1 MPAVIKKCGLTLAL
15 LLVMAFCNSCETIAV
30 AISANIQAKHL
41 PFGTIV
47 DPVYASA
54 ASNAIVGYTRCG
66 DSALWT
72 GHYLAAESFRYNVTS
87 DPGALANIRAALVGL
102 KSLVDVT
109 GTDLLA
115 RCLVPMNSPF
125 AAGITSEESP
135 NGIHTSGQNF
145 WIGNTSRDEYSG
157 VFFGLSVAYDFVNQ
171 SDLRASVQSLASRML
186 NFLLAN
192 AWTVVM
198 PDGTASTTFVIRPD
212 EQLALLQIGKQ
223 VNPYAYANLY
233 SSASNGAAL
242 AALPVAV
249 DAADVRD
256 SYFKFNLDAI
266 NFFNLIRLENNSSLR
281 AQYLAAYAIYRN
293 ATQDHM
299 NPHFNMI
306 DRAVNGPNAT
316 RDAETVTYLDQ
327 FLKRPSR
334 DVYVDLEGQFPSC
347 VSADQSC
354 NPIPIPLRVTTDFL
368 WQRSPFQLVG
378 GGQGTIE
385 EAGIDY
391 ILPYWMA
398 RYYGIVGD
406 DDPLRSLHKHL

>member
-1 MPAVIKKCGLTLAL
+1 MRAISKYGLTLL
-15 LLVMAFCNSCETIAV
+15 LLLAMALCNSCEAVAV
-30 AISANIQAKHL
+30 AISSNIQARHM
-41 PFGTIV
+41 PFGTIL
-47 DPVYASA
+47 DPIFASP
-54 ASNAIVGYTRCG
+54 ASETIVGYTRCG

-72 GHYLAAESFRYNVTS
+72 GHYLAAESFRYKITS
-87 DPGALANIRAALVGL
+87 DPGALANVRTALAGL

-109 GTDLLA
+109 GPDLLA
-115 RCLVPMNSPF
+115 RCLVPMSSPF
-125 AAGITSEESP
+125 AAGIAHEESA

-157 VFFGLSVAYDFVNQ
+157 AFFGLSVAYDLVNQ
-171 SDLRASVQSLASRML
+171 PDVRASAQSLATRML
-186 NFLLAN
+186 NFLLAH

-198 PDGTASTTFVIRPD
+198 PDGTVSTTFVIRPD
-212 EQLALLQIGKQ
+212 QQLTLLQIGKQ
-223 VNPYAYANLY
+223 VNPPSYTNLY
-233 SSASNGAAL
+233 SSASNGAGL

-266 NFFNLIRLENNSSLR
+266 NFFDLIRLENDSSLR

-293 ATQDHM
+293 ATKDHM

-306 DRAVNGPNAT
+306 DRAVNGPDAA
-316 RDAETVTYLDQ
+316 RDAQTVTYLDQ
-327 FLKRPSR
+327 FLHRPSR
-334 DVYVDLEGQFPSC
+334 DVYVNLEGQFPSC
-347 VSADQSC
+347 VSAAQSC

-398 RYYGIVGD
+398 RYYGVIHESN
-406 DDPLRSLHKHL
+406 PLRSLHLR

>member
-1 MPAVIKKCGLTLAL
+1 MPALTKKFGLTVAL
-15 LLVMAFCNSCETIAV
+15 LVLMTFCNSCETAAV
-30 AISANIQAKHL
+30 AISANIQAKHVA
-41 PFGTIV
+41 FGTIL
-47 DPVYASA
+47 DPVFASP
-54 ASNAIVGYTRCG
+54 ASSSIVGYTRCG

-72 GHYLAAESFRYNVTS
+72 GHYLAAESFRYRVTS
-87 DPGALANIRAALVGL
+87 DAGALANIRAALAGL

-115 RCLVPMNSPF
+115 RCLVPMSSPF
-125 AAGITSEESP
+125 AAGITHEESA
-135 NGIHTSGQNF
+135 NGIHNSGQDF
-145 WIGNTSRDEYSG
+145 WIGHTSRDEYSG
-157 VFFGLSVAYDFVNQ
+157 AFFGLSVAYDFVNQ
-171 SDLRASVQSLASRML
+171 SDVRANVQSLVTRML
-186 NFLLAN
+186 NFLLAH

-198 PDGTASTTFVIRPD
+198 PDGTVSTTFVIRPD
-212 EQLALLQIGKQ
+212 EQLTLLQIGKQ
-223 VNPYAYANLY
+223 VNPYAYSNLY
-233 SSASNGAAL
+233 SSASSEAGL
-242 AALPVAV
+242 AAVPVAV

-281 AQYLAAYAIYRN
+281 AQYLTAYGIYRK

-306 DRAVNGPNAT
+306 DRAVNGPNAA
-316 RDAETVTYLDQ
+316 RDAETVTYLEQ
-327 FLKRPSR
+327 FLQRPSR
-334 DVYVDLEGQFPSC
+334 DVYVNLEGQFPSC

-398 RYYGIVGD
+398 RYYGVIHQSNFLD
-406 DDPLRSLHKHL
+406 TLHQR

>member
-1 MPAVIKKCGLTLAL
+1 MPVVVKKCGLTLAA
-15 LLVMAFCNSCETIAV
+15 LLVMALCSPGETIAD
-30 AISANIQAKHL
+30 AISANIQAKHM
-41 PFGTIV
+41 PFGTII
-47 DPVYASA
+47 DPVYASPV
-54 ASNAIVGYTRCG
+54 SNTIVGYTRCG

-72 GHYLAAESFRYNVTS
+72 GHYLASESFRYNVTS
-87 DPGALANIRAALVGL
+87 EPSALANVRAALVGL

-135 NGIHTSGQNF
+135 NGIYTSGQNF

-171 SDLRASVQSLASRML
+171 PDVAQSVQALVTRLL
-186 NFLLAN
+186 NFLLAH

-198 PDGTASTTFVIRPD
+198 PDGTVSTTFVIRPD

-223 VNPYAYANLY
+223 VNPFAYANLY
-233 SSASNGAAL
+233 SSASNEASL
-242 AALPVAV
+242 AALPVEV

-266 NFFNLIRLENNSSLR
+266 NFFNLIRLENNSVLR
-281 AQYLAAYAIYRN
+281 AQYLAAYSIYRN
-293 ATQDHM
+293 ATQTHM

-316 RDAETVTYLDQ
+316 RDAQTVTYLEQ
-327 FLKRPSR
+327 FLTRPSR

-398 RYYGIVGD
+398 RYYGVIRESSILGT
-406 DDPLRSLHKHL
+406 LHQR

>member
-1 MPAVIKKCGLTLAL
+1 MLAPVVKKCGLTLGLILAIAL
-15 LLVMAFCNSCETIAV
+15 CNSCGAIAA
-30 AISANIQAKHL
+30 AISANIRSRHM
-41 PFGTIV
+41 PFGTVV
-47 DPVYASA
+47 DPFFASP
-54 ASNAIVGYTRCG
+54 ASLTIVGYTRCG

-72 GHYLAAESFRYNVTS
+72 GHYLAAESFRYKTTS
-87 DPGALANIRAALVGL
+87 EAAALANVRAALAGL

-125 AAGITSEESP
+125 AAGITSEEAP
-135 NGIHTSGQNF
+135 NGIHTGGQNF

-157 VFFGLSVAYDFVNQ
+157 VFFGLSVAYDFVGQ
-171 SDLRASVQSLASRML
+171 ADVAQSVQSLATRML
-186 NFLLAN
+186 NFLLAH

-212 EQLALLQIGKQ
+212 QQLTLLQIGKQ
-223 VNPYAYANLY
+223 VNPAAFANLY
-233 SSASNGAAL
+233 NSASSAAGL

-266 NFFNLIRLENNSSLR
+266 NFFNLIRLENDLSLR
-281 AQYLAAYAIYRN
+281 KQYVAAYTIFRN
-293 ATQDHM
+293 ATQSHM

-316 RDAETVTYLDQ
+316 RDSQTVTYLEQ
-327 FLKRPSR
+327 FLRRPSR
-334 DVYVDLEGQFPSC
+334 DVYVNLEGQFPSC
-347 VSADQSC
+347 VSADESC
-354 NPIPIPLRVTTDFL
+354 NPIPIPLRITTDFL

-398 RYYGIVGD
+398 RYYGVIHESNEVGT
-406 DDPLRSLHKHL
+406 LHQR